1 MDTIQKIKTELNT
14 QATNE
19 TSIIAKAQEYTELET
34 GGVKALLK
42 AVQSKKKRI
51 RKAAELET
59 AKTFN
64 MSRKE
69 FLRLQRKAWVILCD
83 FSAGYSMGDFKTL
96 SINGKK
102 FATLDHTQEYSGKYK
117 GSETHGAVRI
127 DLTKTELRNIHV
139 VAGVWTV
146 PAKKNKAVWLSS
158 SGSKGSVEVSKIK
171 GSFEVSKIKG
181 SFEVSKIKGFLV
193 GDSHATTLREAQ
205 FLQYQK
211 GKDFSGNFKDSN
223 FIGFQHIRNLG
234 ACEVGIN
241 EFCRKHKLNPK
252 FGYRIEFLK
261 TLNGAGTAYFNR
273 LTAKS

>member
-1 MDTIQKIKTELNT
+1 MDTIQKIKTELGT
-14 QATNE
+14 QATKE
-19 TSIIAKAQEYTELET
+19 SSITGKAQEYTGMET
-34 GGVKALLK
+34 GGLKALLK

-69 FLRLQRKAWVILCD
+69 FLRLQTKAWVILRD
-83 FSAGYSMGDFKTL
+83 FSTGYSMGDFKTL
-96 SINGKK
+96 SINGKR

-127 DLTKTELRNIHV
+127 DFTKTEFRNIQL

-146 PAKKNKAVWLSS
+146 PGKKNKAVWLSP
-158 SGSKGSVEVSKIK
+158 SGA
-171 GSFEVSKIKG
+171 KG

-193 GDSHATTLREAQ
+193 GDSYATTLREAQ

-211 GKDFSGNFKDSN
+211 GKDFSGNFKNNN
-223 FIGFQHIRNLG
+223 FVGFQHIRNLG

-261 TLNGAGTAYFNR
+261 TLKGAGTAYFNR